1 MCRLSK
7 RSNYV
12 RRASLAA
19 LAFLLLVFCALSIAQ
34 SSSPTQTIQG
44 PPQSE
49 ASVHELAMTAAVGT
63 SCLCMVVLILVVA
76 VLLLKGK
83 LNPDKLG
90 TWQIAGGGGGIA
102 GLLFIFYLVIKTA
115 LENWKP

>member
-12 RRASLAA
+12 RPASLAA
-19 LAFLLLVFCALSIAQ
+19 LAFLLVVFCAVSMAQ
-34 SSSPTQTIQG
+34 SSNPQTIQG

-90 TWQIAGGGGGIA
+90 TWQIAGGGGGSA

>member
-1 MCRLSK
+1 MSRAWLSP
-7 RSNYV
+7 V
-12 RRASLAA
+12 
-19 LAFLLLVFCALSIAQ
+19 AFLLLLFCAVSVAQ
-34 SSSPTQTIQG
+34 TSGNPQTIQG